1 MNLDVNDINN
11 IICSVRVSMNR
22 CVLEIQYAGEL
33 LAKNAGENDI
43 AGVHGSIVA
52 INSLQ
57 AEYFD
62 WERILYKLERE
73 RDSLSDNNTSDWQPC
88 ECSGCNEPTQDEWDA
103 IEDQANRRD
112 ANQAMSENPIPW

>member
-1 MNLDVNDINN
+1 MNLDVNDINS

-88 ECSGCNEPTQDEWDA
+88 ECSGCREPNQDDF
-103 IEDQANRRD
+103 
-112 ANQAMSENPIPW
+112 NQAMTENPIPW

>member
-1 MNLDVNDINN
+1 MNLKVNDIDS
-11 IICSVRVSMNR
+11 IICSVRVCMNR
-22 CVLEIQYAGEL
+22 CVLEIKYAGEL

-57 AEYFD
+57 AEYFN

-88 ECSGCNEPTQDEWDA
+88 ECSGCREPNQDDF
-103 IEDQANRRD
+103 
-112 ANQAMSENPIPW
+112 NQAMSDNPIPW